1 MVALG
6 GGFIEVLNPVLTG
19 GLIEVLNPVLNGGVM
34 C

>member
-1 MVALG
+1 MCGAEWWSDVLNVALS
-6 GGFIEVLNPVLTG
+6 G